1 MKNPVLS
8 SLMAHLVPLRARW
21 YSLPVRDRRAIA
33 ILTIFFVLMSSWLLI
48 VAPVL
53 AYADKA
59 REEVA
64 TAQADFDW
72 MQTNAMRARQAATRG
87 AASHLA
93 AGQSLLSAV
102 SSSAKAAGL
111 NLQRFDPEG
120 ERRVRVTL
128 ENAVFTDV
136 MGWLLELE
144 ARYGLVVE
152 DFNADSRPQ
161 PGIVN
166 IRLTLGVSS

>member
-1 MKNPVLS
+1 MKNSVLS
-8 SLMAHLVPLRARW
+8 SLMAHLPPLRARW
-21 YSLPVRDRRAIA
+21 YSLPIRDRRAIA
-33 ILTIFFVLMSSWLLI
+33 ILTIFFVLMSIWLLI

-53 AYADKA
+53 DYADKA
-59 REEVA
+59 RKDIA
-64 TAQADFDW
+64 AAQADFDW

-87 AASHLA
+87 AVSHLA

-102 SSSAKAAGL
+102 SSSAKEAGL

-136 MGWLLELE
+136 MSWLVELE
-144 ARYGLVVE
+144 NRYGLVVE
-152 DFNADSRPQ
+152 DFNADGRPQ

>member
-1 MKNPVLS
+1 MKKSALFS
-8 SLMAHLVPLRARW
+8 SFARLAPLRARW
-21 YSLPVRDRRAIA
+21 NSLPLRDRRAVA
-33 ILTIFFVLMSSWLLI
+33 ILSIFFVLMSGWLLI

-53 AYADKA
+53 DYANKA
-59 REEVA
+59 REDIA
-64 TAQADFDW
+64 TAQADLNW
-72 MQTNAMRARQAATRG
+72 MQVNATRARQAATRG
-87 AASHLA
+87 AAGHLA

-102 SSSAKAAGL
+102 SSSAKEAGL

-136 MGWLLELE
+136 MRWLVELE